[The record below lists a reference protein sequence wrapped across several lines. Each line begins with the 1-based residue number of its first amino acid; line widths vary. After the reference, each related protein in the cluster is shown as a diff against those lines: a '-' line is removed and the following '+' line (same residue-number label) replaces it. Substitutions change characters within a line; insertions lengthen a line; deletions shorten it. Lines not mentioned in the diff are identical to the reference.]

1 VSVLPDCTSK
11 AGVRSGSGLTC
22 PRPSSAGSRSD
33 ASESRKF
40 NSNQI
45 DPFKH
50 SLPSTA
56 DILLVDDDPSAI
68 HVMARILAPEGA
80 LRFATTGQDALRL
93 ARQTAPDLV
102 LLDAEMPGMNGFQ
115 VCTGLKQDP
124 GLADVPVVFVTS
136 FRSEAFELAGF
147 GAGAADFIAKPVNPQ
162 LTLVRVRYQ
171 LRTKRMADALRES
184 ANLDAITGIANRR
197 RFDDGLERECL
208 RARRSKEP
216 LSVILLDVD
225 HFKSF
230 NDHYGHPAGDACL
243 RSVAQS
249 LSRACLRP
257 GDLVAR
263 FGGEEF
269 AVILPQTPLCGAE
282 HVAARILDAVH
293 ESAIPHAT
301 SPVSAHVT
309 LSAGIACL
317 QHVTTT
323 HPGSGDVNLDV
334 RESLR
339 ALIQDADKA
348 LYAAKAAGR
357 ARAHSS
363 KHGSTAPSTL
373 VEDERRRGV

>member
-1 VSVLPDCTSK
+1 
-11 AGVRSGSGLTC
+11 
-22 PRPSSAGSRSD
+22 
-33 ASESRKF
+33 
-40 NSNQI
+40 
-45 DPFKH
+45 
-50 SLPSTA
+50 
-56 DILLVDDDPSAI
+56 
-68 HVMARILAPEGA
+68 
-80 LRFATTGQDALRL
+80 
-93 ARQTAPDLV
+93 
-102 LLDAEMPGMNGFQ
+102 MNGFQ